1 MSFWSKVGSIAK
13 TVVKDVYQDIQKEQA
28 KKSKT
33 NIRGINNTSEKADK
47 PQRLNWSYIGTLDNV
62 ANNDLRHVVGLYKAV
77 LNGKTVYIGRAV
89 EYSNG
94 GLKKRLADYTRQSD
108 SARKHKS
115 GQLMH
120 QNASDLKMYVMVTGS
135 DSEAAN
141 RARELETEMINRY
154 RPEWNVQYG

>member
-47 PQRLNWSYIGTLDNV
+47 PQRLNWIYIGTLDNV